1 MIRRLAAGAV
11 IWAAVVAAP
20 ALGEELSLAQM
31 AADAADTLSGCDR
44 SPAEG
49 EWRFF
54 FDKDYGLHFFNKNI
68 DIIAETIVPMNG
80 VSVEY
85 DGYIKFA
92 CEKPACITERFIGFG
107 SQTLQKK
114 NRYITSACDIEDNE
128 LASELLWQIA
138 EQLRKGN

>member
-11 IWAAVVAAP
+11 IWAAVVVP
-20 ALGEELSLAQM
+20 ALGDELSLAQM
-31 AADAADTLSGCDR
+31 ATDAADTLSGCDR

-54 FDKDYGLHFFNKNI
+54 FDKDFGLHFFNKNI
-68 DIIAETIVPMNG
+68 DIITETIVPMNG
-80 VSVEY
+80 VSIEY
-85 DGYIKFA
+85 DGYIKFS

-107 SQTLQKK
+107 LQTSQKK
-114 NRYITSACDIEDNE
+114 NRYITSACDVEDNE
-128 LASELLWQIA
+128 LASGLLLQIS